1 MKILCIGQSAYDI
14 TIPTESF
21 PEENKKYKIHE
32 VYECGGG
39 SANNASYLL
48 AKWHDEVYLAS
59 SIGKDDYGRKLKNE
73 LESVGVNTKYIEEG
87 LKTIL
92 SEVDEE
98 GNGKIEFKEFV
109 MAMENKS
116 KEDEYTIKQAFAIL
130 DRSDSG
136 YITPNDIRYAMICL
150 GENYSLEEVTEMLSL
165 VDEDQDGVIN
175 YQEFNKLVKKL
186 C

>member
-1 MKILCIGQSAYDI
+1 MDKKEDEFKEFEQQFINIAGNLKTSIDVNMLGVLTKNLGQNYRA
-14 TIPTESF
+14 E
-21 PEENKKYKIHE
+21 
-32 VYECGGG
+32 
-39 SANNASYLL
+39 
-48 AKWHDEVYLAS
+48 
-59 SIGKDDYGRKLKNE
+59 E
-73 LESVGVNTKYIEEG
+73 LEKLME
-87 LKTIL
+87 
-92 SEVDEE
+92 EVDED

-130 DRSDSG
+130 DRNDSG

-175 YQEFNKLVKKL
+175 FQEFNKLVKKL